1 VRAVPAGA
9 EQRIASAIAA
19 FNNSEHPRTVAGV
32 ARSLGVPI
40 VSVTP
45 ASDHAS
51 VVRLVVAWELCWYR
65 YEVDLADED
74 EGVRLADQGTEL
86 EELAPFE
93 REPNAVCDQTGALAP
108 AS

>member
-1 VRAVPAGA
+1 
-9 EQRIASAIAA
+9 
-19 FNNSEHPRTVAGV
+19 VAGV

-40 VSVTP
+40 VSVAP

-108 AS
+108 A